1 MDTQEA
7 MAQPIPEA
15 LNRIVALNVE
25 FSVLI
30 CLQCKYA
37 ISPTAISRYLSNKYK
52 TLIELQKQLDE
63 YIRGFPF
70 QYDYTSI

>member
-1 MDTQEA
+1 LSKNFTDTQEA

-37 ISPTAISRYLSNKYK
+37 VSPTAISRHLGDKHK
-52 TLIELQKQLDE
+52 TPIELRKEFDKYVQE
-63 YIRGFPF
+63 FP
-70 QYDYTSI
+70 I